1 MSKSVSL
8 SSPNRLPRQLL
19 ALVFA
24 SGLLG
29 GSALAQTRAAAPTAG
44 AQVVKRDGTSTVTY
58 KQRTNYDFDDDQVEG
73 TLVQPDTDLITGR
86 LKASH
91 ESLVR
96 PRTTFQP
103 EMLKSVESL

>member
-1 MSKSVSL
+1 MSKSVAVSGPTRF
-8 SSPNRLPRQLL
+8 SRQLL

-29 GSALAQTRAAAPTAG
+29 GSALAQTQATAPAG
-44 AQVVKRDGTSTVTY
+44 GPAVKRDGAPTVSY
-58 KQRTNYDFDDDQVEG
+58 KQRTNYDFDDEEVQG
-73 TLVQPDTDLITGR
+73 TLVQPDTDLVTGR
-86 LKASH
+86 RKATH

-96 PRTTFQP
+96 LRTTFQP

>member
-1 MSKSVSL
+1 MSKSTLVSG
-8 SSPNRLPRQLL
+8 PTRLTRQLL

-29 GSALAQTRAAAPTAG
+29 GSALGQTQAAAPSGEPA
-44 AQVVKRDGTSTVTY
+44 VKRDGAHTVSY
-58 KQRTNYDFDDDQVEG
+58 KQRTNYDFDDEEVQG
-73 TLVQPDTDLITGR
+73 SLVQPDTDLITGR
-86 LKASH
+86 RKATH

-96 PRTTFQP
+96 LRTTFQP